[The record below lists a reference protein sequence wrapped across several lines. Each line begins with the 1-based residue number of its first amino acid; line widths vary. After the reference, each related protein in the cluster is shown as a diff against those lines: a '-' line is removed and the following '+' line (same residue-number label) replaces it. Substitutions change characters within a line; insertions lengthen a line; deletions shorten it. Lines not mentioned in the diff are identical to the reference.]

1 MRPPPLSE
9 DDAMTLK
16 RPPVS
21 HSSEVLRRRKE
32 RERENVDCPL
42 FIALGRKTHPQCKI
56 NDRSRPKGEEEVLCN
71 FFIFFPPFLT
81 QGRSTMPNRI
91 EGKSKM
97 MEGERERDHGGL
109 LYRFGTESYKQTLL
123 GTLHRMIKINCLI
136 NIDCVFR
143 RNKAA

>member
-1 MRPPPLSE
+1 
-9 DDAMTLK
+9 MTLK

-21 HSSEVLRRRKE
+21 HSSEVLRRRKRE
-32 RERENVDCPL
+32 RERERERKCRL
-42 FIALGRKTHPQCKI
+42 SSFHRAGKKTHPQCKI